1 MKLRVIT
8 INSNYER
15 YAFIQKT
22 KKIDATKYKIIEKN
36 DCVLITNLLNKRK
49 YSDKKILQFYRQRWD
64 IETYFKFLKFNH
76 KFQHMDQNKIL
87 KYTYKKSYLC
97 IIILHYIMKIIQNYL
112 LAEKNI
118 KSKIF
123 NKKNHVSK
131 INNSPSPRK

>member
-1 MKLRVIT
+1 
-8 INSNYER
+8 
-15 YAFIQKT
+15 
-22 KKIDATKYKIIEKN
+22 
-36 DCVLITNLLNKRK
+36 
-49 YSDKKILQFYRQRWD
+49 
-64 IETYFKFLKFNH
+64 
-76 KFQHMDQNKIL
+76 MDQNKIL

-131 INNSPSPRK
+131 INNSHSPRK